1 MTKILILDDHPLYRE
16 GVIGA
21 LSGHPLHANVVGV
34 SSADDAIASLDDDP
48 TFVLALVDR
57 RLRGEDGIEALRQ
70 IGRTHPAVARVLI
83 SAESSAQSVHAAMRA
98 GAQGFLPKSLSIRE
112 MVAAIEEVLHGGV
125 YWPGADQ
132 IDAPADHSE
141 PVSPCQSFGPQALT
155 ARQMQALELLGQGKS
170 NAEIAADLGISER
183 TAKAH
188 LKGVFDV
195 LGVSTRVRALVK
207 ARALGLVK

>member
-21 LSGHPLHANVVGV
+21 LSGHPLRANVVGV
-34 SSADDAIASLDDDP
+34 SSTNDAIASLDDP
-48 TFVLALVDR
+48 TFELAIIDR
-57 RLRGEDGIEALRQ
+57 RLQGEDGLEALRQ
-70 IGRTHPAVARVLI
+70 IGHTHPAVARVLI
-83 SAESSAQSVHAAMRA
+83 SADSSRESVHAAMRA

-125 YWPGADQ
+125 YWPELEPVDL
-132 IDAPADHSE
+132 PMHLCE
-141 PVSPCQSFGPQALT
+141 PVSLRERFGSQALT
-155 ARQMQALELLGQGKS
+155 TRQTQALELLGQGKS
-170 NAEIAADLGISER
+170 NAEIACDLGISER

-188 LKGVFDV
+188 LKGVFDA
-195 LGVSTRVRALVK
+195 LGVSTRVRALVR